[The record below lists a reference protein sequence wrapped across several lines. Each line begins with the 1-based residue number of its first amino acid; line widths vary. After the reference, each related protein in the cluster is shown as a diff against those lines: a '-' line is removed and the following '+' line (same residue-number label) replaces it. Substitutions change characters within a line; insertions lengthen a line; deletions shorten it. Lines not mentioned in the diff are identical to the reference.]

1 MPSCSDPTQAT
12 RCTMV
17 YPAAPSARGA
27 VFTRP
32 EVAEFILDLV
42 GYTPDRPL
50 HQQRILEPSFGDGVF
65 LLAILRRLLS
75 AARRFGASELSE
87 AIRGVELHPE
97 TFEATY
103 NAVVALLQQEGF
115 SQHLADRWLIQGDY
129 LLCSLEGPFHY
140 VVGNPPYVRLEAI
153 PPTLLAEYKKR
164 YATMYNRADLY
175 IPFIE
180 RSLSLLAE
188 GGTLG
193 FICADRWTKNH
204 YGARLR
210 KYVADNFHLKIF
222 LEMAHAP
229 AFRSKVAAY
238 PAIVVISREAP
249 RTIPFGTE
257 QAPCT
262 ERTIPFGTEQAP
274 CTERTI
280 PFGTEHTPHTE
291 SPTRIARLSSL
302 EPGQLTQLA
311 EVLRSRSLPEGSGV
325 RVAQITRGA
334 APWLLLAPE
343 QRALLERLERR
354 FPSLEEAG
362 CRVGIG
368 VATGADQAFIG
379 VFEALEVEPDRKL
392 PLVTTQDICSG
403 EVRWGGQGL
412 INPFSETGELV
423 DLRCY
428 PRLRA
433 YLEARRE
440 VIAGRHYARRFPDRW
455 YRTIDRIVP
464 SLARTPKLLIPDIKG
479 RPHVVLEEGCL
490 YPHHNLYYITSESW
504 DLRALQAVLL
514 SAVAHLFVAAY
525 STQMRGGYLRF
536 QAQYLRRI
544 RIPPWS
550 EVPPP
555 IRQALLEAAQ
565 ERDVQACNQATS
577 RLYGLSEDV
586 RLALVRLYADT

>member
-249 RTIPFGTE
+249 G
-257 QAPCT
+257 
-262 ERTIPFGTEQAP
+262 
-274 CTERTI
+274 
-280 PFGTEHTPHTE
+280 
-291 SPTRIARLSSL
+291 PTRVVRPASL

-544 RIPPWS
+544 RIPRWS
-550 EVPPP
+550 EVPHHL
-555 IRQALLEAAQ
+555 RQALLEAAQ

-577 RLYGLSEDV
+577 RLYGLSQEES
-586 RLALVRLYADT
+586 LALERLYADT